1 MKSKNQLF
9 FCIQKRDFWIDG
21 PNGRHLCLVLPLV
34 GPSCS
39 TLSKGIY
46 SKMKPALAVDIGRQ
60 AVKATALLHS
70 KASAMAVRTPLALV
84 RALLET
90 QLTQTPDLTAGNL
103 TLQLS
108 EQFQGYEEEQI
119 YRAFGQPLTHPIEN
133 YSGKSAGPSTPAYIV
148 KPLDFCASSTNLLT
162 RRLCVIDF
170 DQCFQ
175 RDHPPARIGTPA
187 VYMAPEVAIGQP
199 PGEASDIWALG
210 CVIFRM
216 RSGEDIFLD
225 YDTSCP
231 YQVLQQ
237 IVRTIGDLPASWADV
252 LFDEDGWPTT
262 DSAIGEV
269 NTYGAPRIPLK
280 ERIFSLLDE
289 PPSLCMNSRG
299 GPEAPT
305 EDPAPLLVPED
316 APLRVPYPASYG
328 STIWKPTAVCIDGD
342 YHVSLWR

>member
-1 MKSKNQLF
+1 
-9 FCIQKRDFWIDG
+9 
-21 PNGRHLCLVLPLV
+21 
-34 GPSCS
+34 
-39 TLSKGIY
+39 
-46 SKMKPALAVDIGRQ
+46 
-60 AVKATALLHS
+60 
-70 KASAMAVRTPLALV
+70 MAVRTPLVLV

-90 QLTQTPDLTAGNL
+90 GLTQTLDLTAGNL

-108 EQFQGYEEEQI
+108 EQFQGYEEEHI
-119 YRAFGQPLTHPIEN
+119 YRAFGRPLTHPIETD
-133 YSGKSAGPSTPAYIV
+133 SGKPAGPSAPAYIV

-187 VYMAPEVAIGQP
+187 IYMAPEVAIGQP

-225 YDTSCP
+225 HDTCCP

-237 IVRTIGDLPASWADV
+237 IVRTIGDLSAGWADV
-252 LFDEDGWPTT
+252 LFDEDGWPTI

-269 NTYGAPRIPLK
+269 NTYGAPRLPLK
-280 ERIFSLLDE
+280 ERIFPLLDA
-289 PPSLCMNSRG
+289 PPSLYMNSRG

-305 EDPAPLLVPED
+305 EDPAALLVPED
-316 APLRVPYPASYG
+316 APLRVPYPAAYG
-328 STIWKPTAVCIDGD
+328 SMIWKPTAV
-342 YHVSLWR
+342 